1 MSTQKKKK
9 ATHPEK
15 IKGKKSNTLV
25 SNKERKKI
33 EGKKKEKK
41 KKEANT

>member
-25 SNKERKKI
+25 SNREKKNQ
-33 EGKKKEKK
+33 GKKKKK
-41 KKEANT
+41 